1 MPLPTSS
8 VSGSINN
15 ATSANRATS
24 QAQTFGTQATSAAR
38 AAAEQANQI
47 AMQQWQASANFNAEE
62 AAKQRAWMERMAN
75 TVYQRT
81 VEDMQKAGINPI
93 LAANMGLGTASVSG
107 GGAASIGTPN
117 SYMANTYPDS
127 ISSSES
133 IGNSESHGNS
143 WGESGFTTFLSSI
156 AALAEGLMN
165 AQTSSTTINL
175 AIEGLK
181 EAASNPTTYAKD
193 YEGADEKG
201 KPKAGYTEQYD
212 SEKGKYL
219 TEEEVKSESFFQ
231 GLLRGIQNKT
241 NAYLGIRKG
250 DKSNQKK

>member
-1 MPLPTSS
+1 MDLPTSS
-8 VSGSINN
+8 ISGSVNN

-24 QAQTFGTQATSAAR
+24 QSQTFGSQATSASR

-47 AMQQWQASANFNAEE
+47 AMQQWEAAAKFNAEE
-62 AAKQRAWMERMAN
+62 AAKQRAWQERMAN

-93 LAANMGLGTASVSG
+93 LAANNGLGTASVNG
-107 GGAASIGTPN
+107 GSAASIGTPN
-117 SYMANTYPDS
+117 SYMASTYPDS

-133 IGNSESHGNS
+133 IGNSQSHGSS
-143 WGESGFTTFLSSI
+143 WGESGFTTFLESI
-156 AALAEGLMN
+156 VALAEGLIN

-181 EAASNPTTYAKD
+181 ETVSPYAKD
-193 YEGADEKG
+193 YEGADDKG
-201 KPKAGYTEQYD
+201 NPLPGYTKHYD

-219 TEEEVKSESFFQ
+219 TEEELGSESFVQ

-241 NAYLGIRKG
+241 NAYLGILNG
-250 DKSNQKK
+250 QKK

>member
-1 MPLPTSS
+1 MDLPTSS

-15 ATSANRATS
+15 STSANRATS
-24 QAQTFGTQATSAAR
+24 QSQTFGSQATSASR

-47 AMQQWQASANFNAEE
+47 AMQQWEAAARFNSEE
-62 AAKQRAWMERMAN
+62 AAKQRAWQQKMAN

-107 GGAASIGTPN
+107 GSAASIGTPN
-117 SYMANTYPDS
+117 SYMASTYPDS

-133 IGNSESHGNS
+133 IGNSQSHGRS
-143 WGESGFTTFLSSI
+143 WGESGFTTFLESI
-156 AALAEGLMN
+156 IALADGLIN

-181 EAASNPTTYAKD
+181 DAVVNPSPYAKD
-193 YEGADEKG
+193 YKGADDKG
-201 KPKAGYTEQYD
+201 NPLPGYTKHYD

-219 TEEEVKSESFFQ
+219 TDEELKNESFVE
-231 GLLRGIQNKT
+231 GILRGIQNKT
-241 NAYLGIRKG
+241 NAYLGILNG
-250 DKSNQKK
+250 QKK

>member
-1 MPLPTSS
+1 MALPTSS
-8 VSGSINN
+8 VSGSVNS

-24 QAQTFGTQATSAAR
+24 QSQTFGTQATSAAR
-38 AAAEQANQI
+38 ASAAQANEI
-47 AMQQWQASANFNAEE
+47 AMQQWQAAANFNAEE
-62 AAKQRAWMERMAN
+62 AAKQRAWQERMAN

-107 GGAASIGTPN
+107 GSAASIGTPN
-117 SYMANTYPDS
+117 SYMANTYADS

-133 IGNSESHGNS
+133 IGNSQSQGSS
-143 WGESGFTTFLSSI
+143 WGESGFTTFLESI
-156 AALAEGLMN
+156 VALAEGLIN

-181 EAASNPTTYAKD
+181 ETVSPYAKD
-193 YEGADEKG
+193 YEGADDKG
-201 KPKAGYTEQYD
+201 NPLPGYTKHYD

-219 TEEEVKSESFFQ
+219 TEEELGSESFIQ

-241 NAYLGIRKG
+241 NTYLGILNG
-250 DKSNQKK
+250 QKK